1 MLLENKIALVTGAG
15 RGWGRSICRALA
27 IEGATV
33 VAVARTQAELEQTAW
48 LVQREG
54 GRLEIKRVD
63 IEKQDEILTLGEK
76 ILAKFGRLDVLVNNA
91 AQLPLKAFEEMT
103 MEEFEG
109 VLRVNLYAPLLLCK
123 LFLPVMKQHGSGS
136 IINVSSNAGIIGFE
150 LESAYCTSKFALEG
164 FSKSLA
170 LEVQKYNISVNTIT
184 PGGFRA
190 GVRIKPTNLTQE
202 EYGLLSAEE
211 QKQWVDSIVM
221 SEAFVYLAC
230 QDGRGVTG
238 QRILAYEL
246 SEQIRREGW
255 KIQPSYEAVDRRNL
269 KL

>member
-1 MLLENKIALVTGAG
+1 
-15 RGWGRSICRALA
+15 
-27 IEGATV
+27 
-33 VAVARTQAELEQTAW
+33 
-48 LVQREG
+48 
-54 GRLEIKRVD
+54 
-63 IEKQDEILTLGEK
+63 
-76 ILAKFGRLDVLVNNA
+76 
-91 AQLPLKAFEEMT
+91 
-103 MEEFEG
+103 
-109 VLRVNLYAPLLLCK
+109 
-123 LFLPVMKQHGSGS
+123 
-136 IINVSSNAGIIGFE
+136 
-150 LESAYCTSKFALEG
+150 
-164 FSKSLA
+164 
-170 LEVQKYNISVNTIT
+170 
-184 PGGFRA
+184 
-190 GVRIKPTNLTQE
+190 VRIKPTNLTQE